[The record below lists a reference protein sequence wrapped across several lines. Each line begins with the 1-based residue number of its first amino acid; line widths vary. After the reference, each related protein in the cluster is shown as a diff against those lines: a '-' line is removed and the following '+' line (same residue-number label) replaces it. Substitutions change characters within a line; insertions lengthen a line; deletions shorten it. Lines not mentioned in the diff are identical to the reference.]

1 MAWVTPVTDRTDG
14 SAMMTYQDM
23 DRITGNLKWLY
34 DACVSSSITI
44 SGSAISKTSWDRN
57 DILTTSFW
65 AELKTCLQNVCNAVS
80 YTPPDSVSDSMIW
93 NNINLVEKIEFDC
106 YDILSAYVY
115 VPRLNHY
122 VGDKLGTANL
132 YAGDP
137 FNAGGRYS

>member
-1 MAWVTPVTDRTDG
+1 
-14 SAMMTYQDM
+14 MMTYQDM
-23 DRITGNLKWLY
+23 ERITGNLKWLY

-57 DILTTSFW
+57 DILTTTFW
-65 AELKTCLQNVCNAVS
+65 TELKTCLQNVCTALS
-80 YTPPDSVSDSMIW
+80 YTPSESVTDTMIW
-93 NNINLVEKIEFDC
+93 SNINTVETIEFEC
-106 YDILSAYVY
+106 YDILAAYVF

-122 VGDKLGTANL
+122 VGDKLGTSNL